1 MFRSRRELY
10 PPRFSANDTGVVRYK
25 RGVTYKIDE
34 GHIMLK
40 NMTELSYTAPPNTT
54 LIQVFGPVGQ
64 LNGSSAG
71 SMCYADLDPPPPWW
85 RNASFPI
92 SSSEKAVNGVNR
104 TLFLLP
110 VDPSVQTTVRVGTL
124 GLDST
129 CFISGISSY
138 PFH

>member
-1 MFRSRRELY
+1 
-10 PPRFSANDTGVVRYK
+10 
-25 RGVTYKIDE
+25 
-34 GHIMLK
+34 MLK

-64 LNGSSAG
+64 MNGSVGG

-85 RNASFPI
+85 KNASFPL

-110 VDPSVQTTVRVGTL
+110 IDPSVQTTVRVGTL